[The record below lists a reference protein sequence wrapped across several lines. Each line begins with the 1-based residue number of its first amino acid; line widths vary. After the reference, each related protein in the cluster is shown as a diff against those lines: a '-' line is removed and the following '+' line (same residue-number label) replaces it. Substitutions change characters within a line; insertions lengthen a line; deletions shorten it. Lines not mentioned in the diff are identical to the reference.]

1 MARILVID
9 DNPDLLQMM
18 QMMLSGRGKHEV
30 ILSGDGLDGL
40 EKAFRERPDLAIV
53 DVMMPEMNG
62 YDVVRQLRND
72 PRTKGMKIIILTAR
86 GQAIDRMAALDAGA
100 DEHMG
105 KPVKMN
111 ELLEKIE
118 TLLGPQRVTGQA
130 QMISVLSLRGG
141 IGVTTIAVN
150 LALLLQSSAPTVLLD
165 LSPNAGHCALY
176 LGLKPER
183 HLDHY
188 LKAPTVSP
196 DVFLL
201 KHPNGLR
208 LMAAPPTP
216 LVNTVITAAEL
227 QPLLE
232 ALSKEAQIIVADLP
246 HVLNETTLTVVE
258 QSSLIL
264 LVSGDD
270 PASLQTTIATLG
282 ALQKHLNRIV
292 LVLNAPVPGPRPPTE
307 AVQRAI
313 RLPIGANLPY
323 DHLQVTALRRG
334 VPVVLSAPQGELSK
348 AMLGLAQAV
357 LHPPKRAGA

>member
-1 MARILVID
+1 MAKILVID

-18 QMMLSGRGKHEV
+18 QMMLGGRGKHEV

-40 EKAFRERPDLAIV
+40 EKAFAHRPDLAIV
-53 DVMMPEMNG
+53 DVMMPELNG

-72 PRTKGMKIIILTAR
+72 PRTKHMKIVILTAR

-100 DEHMG
+100 DEHMS

-118 TLLGPQRVTGQA
+118 SLLGPQRVTGQA
-130 QMISVLSLRGG
+130 QVIAVLSLRGG

-150 LALLLQSSAPTVLLD
+150 LSLLLQTVAPTVLLD

-176 LGLKPER
+176 LGMKPER
-183 HLDHY
+183 HLEHF

-216 LVNTVITAAEL
+216 LVNSVITAAEL
-227 QPLLE
+227 QSLMQGLG
-232 ALSKEAQIIVADLP
+232 KDTHYIVVDLP
-246 HVLNETTLTVVE
+246 HVLNETTLTVLE

-270 PASLQTTIATLG
+270 PASLQTTLATLG
-282 ALQKHLNRIV
+282 VLQNHINRVALA
-292 LVLNAPVPGPRPPTE
+292 LNAPVPGPRPPTE
-307 AVQRAI
+307 AVQRAV
-313 RLPIGANLPY
+313 RLPIIANLPY
-323 DHLQVTALRRG
+323 DHLQVTAMRRNT
-334 VPVVLSAPQGELSK
+334 PIVVAAPQGELSK
-348 AMLGLAQAV
+348 GLQLLAQAIV
-357 LHPPKRAGA
+357 NPRKN